1 MNFDLATI
9 AYPDGRVAKVTPLE
23 FYAIPLG
30 ERIELLTASRIV
42 RLIRASIV
50 VAALVWAA
58 TIGAA
63 FNAIR
68 RFETTPGQAAVTGPS
83 WPKGSRV
90 PRKAGEWSLVM
101 LVHPH
106 CSCSRASVQELQA
119 VLEKSPRVQPYVL
132 VYRPTDFERAWE
144 RGAVLDAASRLR
156 RARVMIDEDGREAK
170 RFGGFTSGQTLLY
183 DGEGR
188 LRFAGGI
195 TSLRGHAGINS
206 GRVDVI
212 RIAKSQAGTGVHP
225 VFGCA
230 IDKKENK

>member
-1 MNFDLATI
+1 M
-9 AYPDGRVAKVTPLE
+9 
-23 FYAIPLG
+23 
-30 ERIELLTASRIV
+30 TANV
-42 RLIRASIV
+42 RFIRAAILL
-50 VAALVWAA
+50 AALVWAA

-68 RFETTPGQAAVTGPS
+68 RFETTPGQAADAGTV
-83 WPKGSRV
+83 WPAGSSV
-90 PRKAGEWSLVM
+90 PRQPGEWSLVM

-119 VLEKSPRVQPYVL
+119 ILEKSPSVQPYVL
-132 VYRPTDFERAWE
+132 VYRPADFKPGWE
-144 RGAVLDAASRLR
+144 RGAVLDAATRLR
-156 RARVMIDEDGREAK
+156 RAHVLIDENGREAK

-183 DGEGR
+183 DPQGR
-188 LRFAGGI
+188 LRFSGGI

-212 RIAKSQAGTGVHP
+212 RIATTGDGSGVHP

-230 IDKKENK
+230 IEKKETK